1 MSCWKRSILR
11 ALAWPGSAW
20 TLTFIFLFPVL
31 AFSHAG
37 NISYSQITVENLLIR
52 HQIQILVEELEEA
65 VVLDSDHDG
74 TITPE
79 ELEAVREELADYL
92 GRKVEVR
99 SWNVALPLR
108 LKSLEIREREVFDAD
123 QETLPFLLVELV
135 FESSH
140 LLSQFQIR
148 CHVLDEVDIRHDNF
162 AKITVFGSEHPF
174 VFKRWNTFVYERGQ
188 GRTEEFFPSVWS
200 IFHNFGMLGGEHIL
214 TGYDHML
221 FLLGLLLVG
230 TRFLPTVQVVTAFTV
245 AHSVSLVLAAFK
257 IVEVSAGIVEPIIAL
272 SIMYVAAENFLSWFP
287 MKRWLLSFGLGLI
300 HGLAFAQGLEMLD
313 LPRAQFVTAL
323 LSFNLGIELVQVMI
337 VAIVFP
343 ALMLMAKSP
352 WRLGTIRVLSL
363 VIFVLGTAWL
373 VERVFW

>member
-1 MSCWKRSILR
+1 
-11 ALAWPGSAW
+11 
-20 TLTFIFLFPVL
+20 
-31 AFSHAG
+31 
-37 NISYSQITVENLLIR
+37 
-52 HQIQILVEELEEA
+52 
-65 VVLDSDHDG
+65 
-74 TITPE
+74 
-79 ELEAVREELADYL
+79 
-92 GRKVEVR
+92 
-99 SWNVALPLR
+99 
-108 LKSLEIREREVFDAD
+108 
-123 QETLPFLLVELV
+123 
-135 FESSH
+135 
-140 LLSQFQIR
+140 
-148 CHVLDEVDIRHDNF
+148 
-162 AKITVFGSEHPF
+162 
-174 VFKRWNTFVYERGQ
+174 
-188 GRTEEFFPSVWS
+188 
-200 IFHNFGMLGGEHIL
+200 
-214 TGYDHML
+214 
-221 FLLGLLLVG
+221 VG